1 MIFLLISYN
10 NIYFNFFMIRFII
23 NLIIKKLVGRFILR
37 AKFFLT
43 SQFFIGILKPIIG
56 NPIALNN
63 SNILNVKNKLVYAE

>member
-1 MIFLLISYN
+1 
-10 NIYFNFFMIRFII
+10 MIRFII

-63 SNILNVKNKLVYAE
+63 SNILNVKNKLVNSE